1 MKTKITGQMFIECYE
16 EFKNGNREHV
26 PKGMNEN
33 SAKMTMLWLNSLFSG
48 KPYHRDGSALQYKL
62 ILECIK
68 KDYGKEQLLKA
79 KSVLMEHCE
88 WSLKYHNK
96 PMIIHRKILNS
107 F

>member
-1 MKTKITGQMFIECYE
+1 MKTKITEQMFLECYN
-16 EFKNGNREHV
+16 EFKNGNREYI

-33 SAKMTMLWLNSLFSG
+33 SAKMTMLWLDSLFTG

-62 ILECIK
+62 ILDRID
-68 KDYGKEQLLKA
+68 KDYGNEKLIKA

-96 PMIIHRKILNS
+96 PHIAHRKVLNS